1 MLEIKNYKVYGLEE
15 AVIDSGLPMSLQEP
29 KYNENRAIKL
39 GSVPSGSGHDN
50 FLKGIVVR
58 ARIKYPL
65 YISKQLQRYHFLDII
80 SSQSTM
86 HRITKMDMATQCNE
100 YVMPKIIN
108 IVDNLIQSY
117 NTMLAN
123 NKEYII
129 IDSDGKIH
137 DDKSNLKVF
146 SKEELYHIIVS
157 NCPCGLEMEMG
168 VITNYLQLKTIY
180 SQRRHHKL
188 KDWHVFCDWCET
200 LPKFKE
206 FCLKE
211 EN

>member
-1 MLEIKNYKVYGLEE
+1 MLEIKSYEVYGLEE

-39 GSVPSGSGHDN
+39 GSVPSGTGHDN

-58 ARIKYPL
+58 AKIKYPL
-65 YISKQLQRYHFLDII
+65 YWTKQFQRYHFADII

-86 HRITKMDMATQCNE
+86 HRITKMNMESQCNE
-100 YVMPKIIN
+100 YVMPKIIK
-108 IVDNLIQSY
+108 IVNNLIKSY
-117 NTMLAN
+117 NTMLKN
-123 NKEYII
+123 NKEYIT
-129 IDSDGKIH
+129 IDLDGNIQE
-137 DDKSNLKVF
+137 DKANLKVF
-146 SKEELYHIIVS
+146 NKEELYHMIVS

-168 VITNYLQLKTIY
+168 IITNYLQLKTIY
-180 SQRRHHKL
+180 LQRRHHKL

-211 EN
+211 KD